1 MTEEPSEISPD
12 QLVLTHD
19 GRPASPPQR
28 SKGRLLLT
36 TLVAVVGGVLF
47 VTAGG
52 ASYLAFVNRER
63 ADRWEVRASA
73 LQRDL
78 TDLNNILVTRSDE
91 LNERTAQANSLA
103 TKVETLQQAVNRSEK
118 DVHSLERRQRQLANE
133 KAQVEDQRGALA
145 LQAATLQT
153 VAQTYSDCSHGLNNL
168 LQAVVYEN
176 YGWINANADGIV
188 ATCNQAEAAFSAYGS
203 DYAE

>member
-1 MTEEPSEISPD
+1 MSENLSEVPSGQLAFEGEEQPSPT
-12 QLVLTHD
+12 QV
-19 GRPASPPQR
+19 RR
-28 SKGRLLLT
+28 RRKLLIALA
-36 TLVAVVGGVLF
+36 AVVAAVLL

-63 ADRWEVRASA
+63 ADRWHVRAAA

-78 TDLNNILVTRSDE
+78 TELNDILVTRSDD
-91 LNERTAQANSLA
+91 LNERTAQANGLA
-103 TKVETLQQAVNRSEK
+103 TKVENLQQAVNRSEK

-133 KAQVEDQRGALA
+133 KAQVEDQRGQLA

-153 VAQTYSDCSHGLNNL
+153 VAQTYSDCSRGLSNL
-168 LQAVVYEN
+168 LQAVVYED
-176 YGWINANADGIV
+176 YGWISANADSIV

-203 DYAE
+203 NYGE